1 MIFSNFITE
10 PFIVRDAEGQ
20 ASEETDLEKGTQVL
34 QSNSDFV
41 MDVFNKQI
49 QEAEIQ
55 VDKLSGLLIDLK
67 TLLKD
72 ANEESKSAT
81 NTSEIKAFK
90 NRIEKYIDDVGKNTG
105 EVRGKLQVITI
116 DNVFHRQMPGCE
128 KGTACDRERM
138 NLTNVLT
145 KKLNEVLTEF
155 EALHR
160 TIQDEYCEVVER
172 QVNPVTD
179 TRSDEMII
187 DHLLETGSS
196 KQIFPTTF
204 KQTEGGKVTGTMEE
218 KIQEQFNVIKEFE
231 KRFLDVYQ
239 LYVKTAILVE
249 GHAKVLDNME
259 NKVKDAVDRI
269 EKIDENQKKQELKN
283 MSGNNLMNY
292 YLYFMVV
299 FIIIYI
305 LEASK

>member
-1 MIFSNFITE
+1 MILSNSITE

-34 QSNSDFV
+34 QSNSDFG

-55 VDKLSGLLIDLK
+55 VDKLSRLLIDLK
-67 TLLKD
+67 QTLLKD

-90 NRIEKYIDDVGKNTG
+90 NRIEKYIDDVGKNAC
-105 EVRGKLQVITI
+105 EVRGKLQVIAI

-138 NLTNVLT
+138 NVTNVLT
-145 KKLNEVLTEF
+145 KKLKELLTEF

-160 TIQDEYCEVVER
+160 TIQNEYCEVVER
-172 QVNPVTD
+172 QVNTVTG
-179 TRSDEMII
+179 TRPDEMII

-196 KQIFPTTF
+196 KQIFPMTLE
-204 KQTEGGKVTGTMEE
+204 QTEGGK
-218 KIQEQFNVIKEFE
+218 E
-231 KRFLDVYQ
+231 KRSIRPTFSAEHIYGGTLLAMCSNDFICFYDWVECRLIRRIDV
-239 LYVKTAILVE
+239 
-249 GHAKVLDNME
+249 N
-259 NKVKDAVDRI
+259 VKDVL
-269 EKIDENQKKQELKN
+269 NFCWN
-283 MSGNNLMNY
+283 
-292 YLYFMVV
+292 V
-299 FIIIYI
+299 
-305 LEASK
+305 ASA

>member
-1 MIFSNFITE
+1 MILSNSITE

-34 QSNSDFV
+34 QSNSDFG

-55 VDKLSGLLIDLK
+55 VDKLSRLLIDLK

-90 NRIEKYIDDVGKNTG
+90 NRIEKYIDDVGKNAC
-105 EVRGKLQVITI
+105 EVRGKLQVIAI

-138 NLTNVLT
+138 NVTNVLT
-145 KKLNEVLTEF
+145 KKLKELLTEF

-160 TIQDEYCEVVER
+160 TIQNEYCEVVER
-172 QVNPVTD
+172 QVN
-179 TRSDEMII
+179 
-187 DHLLETGSS
+187 TGS
-196 KQIFPTTF
+196 KCLNNYI
-204 KQTEGGKVTGTMEE
+204 
-218 KIQEQFNVIKEFE
+218 
-231 KRFLDVYQ
+231 
-239 LYVKTAILVE
+239 VKSAGSNWLCAE
-249 GHAKVLDNME
+249 
-259 NKVKDAVDRI
+259 
-269 EKIDENQKKQELKN
+269 
-283 MSGNNLMNY
+283 MS
-292 YLYFMVV
+292 
-299 FIIIYI
+299 
-305 LEASK
+305 